1 MTITTPSVP
10 ATTARRA
17 RSVWISGPVLD
28 ALVAFAW
35 VPVFVL
41 GRSFADSP
49 DRLATLT
56 TVVLLVSFCHQP
68 ITLPLV
74 YGDVRERARHGAV
87 LVAAPV
93 LAVLAVYL
101 GLDVSLVVVGVVAAA
116 WNAHHTL
123 RQRYGLVRVYGRK
136 VGQADGAHE
145 QALLLWWFGVVLL
158 VSLAG
163 HGLLDRLGSLPVG
176 FLNHQIVDLLDV
188 VQPVA
193 ALTALPVAVGAVVT
207 SVRWW
212 RLERDRPRNRAKHLY
227 LLGAAVGFAVA
238 PFDPVAG
245 FLAFM
250 SAHSI
255 EYVVVV
261 AGTVRRRAV
270 PRSTLDRIVRRRGG
284 PVLFLAG
291 YVAIVLIV
299 VAVLR
304 RALPLQ
310 VFLSFYL
317 AVGVLHFAYDGMIW
331 RLRRSEVAG
340 TFAISGEA

>member
-1 MTITTPSVP
+1 MTTTTPGSLVATSQVP
-10 ATTARRA
+10 F
-17 RSVWISGPVLD
+17 VWIRGPAID

-35 VPVFVL
+35 LPVFVL
-41 GRSFADSP
+41 GRSFSGSP
-49 DRLATLT
+49 DRLAELT
-56 TVVLLVSFCHQP
+56 TAVLLVSFCHQP

-74 YGDVRERARHGAV
+74 YGDVRERARHG
-87 LVAAPV
+87 LLLIAAPV
-93 LAVLAVYL
+93 LAVLAVYIGL
-101 GLDVSLVVVGVVAAA
+101 GLSLALVGVVAAG

-136 VGQADGAHE
+136 VGQDDGEHE

-163 HGLLDRLGSLPVG
+163 RGLLDRLASLPVG
-176 FLNHQIVDLLDV
+176 FLNHQIVDLLDI

-193 ALTALPVAVGAVVT
+193 ALAALPVAVGAVVT
-207 SVRWW
+207 TFRWW
-212 RLERDRPRNRAKHLY
+212 QLERDRPQNRAKHLY
-227 LLGAAVGFAVA
+227 LLGAAVAFAVA

-245 FLAFM
+245 FLGFM

-270 PRSTLDRIVRRRGG
+270 PHSTLDRIVRRRGG
-284 PVLFLAG
+284 PVVFLAG
-291 YVAIVLIV
+291 YVAAVLVV

-304 RALPLQ
+304 RVLPLQ
-310 VFLSFYL
+310 VFLAAYL
-317 AVGVLHFAYDGMIW
+317 AVGVLHFVYDGMIW
-331 RLRRSEVAG
+331 RLRRPEVAG
-340 TFAISGEA
+340 TFAIAGDG

>member
-1 MTITTPSVP
+1 MTTTTPDVVAVRS
-10 ATTARRA
+10 RA
-17 RSVWISGPVLD
+17 SFVWILGPVTD
-28 ALVAFAW
+28 AIVAFAW

-41 GRSFADSP
+41 GRAFAGTP
-49 DRLATLT
+49 GRLADLT
-56 TVVLLVSFCHQP
+56 TAVLLVSFCHQP

-74 YGDVRERARHGAV
+74 YGDVRERARHGVV

-101 GLDVSLVVVGVVAAA
+101 GLGLSLALVGVVAAL

-136 VGQADGAHE
+136 VGQDDGVHE

-163 HGLLDRLGSLPVG
+163 DGLLDRLASLPVG

-193 ALTALPVAVGAVVT
+193 AVAALPVAVGAVVT

-212 RLERDRPRNRAKHLY
+212 RIERDRPQNRAKHLY

-261 AGTVRRRAV
+261 ASTVRRRAV
-270 PRSTLDRIVRRRGG
+270 PQSMLDGIVRRRGG

-291 YVAIVLIV
+291 YIAIVLV
-299 VAVLR
+299 VVGALR
-304 RALPLQ
+304 RVLPLQ
-310 VFLSFYL
+310 VFLAAYL
-317 AVGVLHFAYDGMIW
+317 AVGVLHFVYDGMIW
-331 RLRRSEVAG
+331 RLRRPEVAG
-340 TFAISGEA
+340 TFAIAGEG